1 MSSEVAEKS
10 FNQQA
15 IEEFRANEGKV
26 GGPFAGAPM
35 VLLTTTGAK
44 SGKERTTPLVYTSDG
59 SRLIII
65 ASAAGAD
72 THPAWYHNLL
82 ANPNVTLEVGTER
95 FPARA
100 SVPAEPERSRLYA
113 QMASTMPGFNAYQEK
128 TSRIIPVVTLD
139 RVV

>member
-10 FNQQA
+10 FNQQV

>member
-1 MSSEVAEKS
+1 MSSEGAAKS
-10 FNQQA
+10 FNQQI

-35 VLLTTTGAK
+35 VLLSTTGAK
-44 SGKERTTPLVYTSDG
+44 SGQERTTPLVYTSDG
-59 SRLIII
+59 SRLIVI

-72 THPAWYHNLL
+72 NHPAWYHNLV

-100 SVPAEPERSRLYA
+100 SVVDEPERGRLYA
-113 QMASTMPGFNAYQEK
+113 QMAAMMPGFNAYQEK
-128 TSRIIPVVTLD
+128 TSRTIPVVRLE
-139 RVV
+139 RAG